1 MRGQR
6 EERGMMEIRF
16 LVCLLEIRAQRA
28 NIKPPATCKT
38 LSHSRS
44 LLIQLLNLLINISH
58 PATLRQRAHT
68 V

>member
-1 MRGQR
+1 MRGQW

-16 LVCLLEIRAQRA
+16 LVCLLEIGAQRA